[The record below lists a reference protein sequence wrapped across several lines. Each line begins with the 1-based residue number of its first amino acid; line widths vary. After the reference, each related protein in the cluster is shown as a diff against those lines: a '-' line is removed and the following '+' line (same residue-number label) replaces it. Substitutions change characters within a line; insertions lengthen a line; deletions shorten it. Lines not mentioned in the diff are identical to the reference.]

1 MGSDSQALDE
11 FLNRFEQIFDCPNFA
26 GCVADRLSA
35 REHAR
40 SQGTWSNLRH
50 CWQKS
55 AGISR
60 PFCVRLKDYVR
71 NTLVAGMRPKDLAD
85 MIGRAIKLD
94 NYQRERHRERVN
106 RLVALCSLSHQR
118 ASPPSEA
125 SALSPEGEPMQLD
138 SVWLMTSKRHQHF
151 LAGVC
156 LCCGQAGHFCFL
168 LPYTTKKLGSSVHA
182 GVLASVV
189 VLLLSVTGRPSQN
202 TVMGT

>member
-1 MGSDSQALDE
+1 MNSSTVLSRFLIARILRVVWPTDSL
-11 FLNRFEQIFDCPNFA
+11 R
-26 GCVADRLSA
+26 SA

-85 MIGRAIKLD
+85 MIDRAVKLD

-106 RLVALCSLSHQR
+106 RLVALCSLSDQR
-118 ASPPSEA
+118 VSPPSEA

-138 SVWLMTSKRHQHF
+138 RVWLMTSERRQRF

-156 LCCGQAGHFCFL
+156 LCCGQAGHFVSGC
-168 LPYTTKKLGSSVHA
+168 PT
-182 GVLASVV
+182 
-189 VLLLSVTGRPSQN
+189 RPKN
-202 TVMGT
+202 